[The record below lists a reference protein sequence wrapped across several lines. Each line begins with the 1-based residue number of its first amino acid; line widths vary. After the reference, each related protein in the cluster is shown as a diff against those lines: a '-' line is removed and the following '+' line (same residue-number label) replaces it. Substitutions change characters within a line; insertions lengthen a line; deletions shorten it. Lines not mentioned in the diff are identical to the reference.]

1 MDKILD
7 EINGF
12 GRYQKIVLFII
23 GAMTSLNAI
32 WQAATQEMYQGGQ
45 AGDPNAGQDPNAGG
59 QSGNTSN
66 NNGDVTDV
74 EYEEVNDK
82 K

>member
-1 MDKILD
+1 MNTLKDAHKSQDIPSID
-7 EINGF
+7 AAI
-12 GRYQKIVLFII
+12 
-23 GAMTSLNAI
+23 TSLNAI
-32 WQAATQEMYQGGQ
+32 WQVATQEMYQSGQ
-45 AGDPNAGQDPNAGG
+45 AGDPNSGQDPNAGG

-82 K
+82 NNLG

>member
-1 MDKILD
+1 
-7 EINGF
+7 
-12 GRYQKIVLFII
+12 
-23 GAMTSLNAI
+23 
-32 WQAATQEMYQGGQ
+32 MYQGGQ
-45 AGDPNAGQDPNAGG
+45 AGDPNAGQDSNASG
-59 QSGNTSN
+59 QSGNN

>member
-1 MDKILD
+1 
-7 EINGF
+7 
-12 GRYQKIVLFII
+12 
-23 GAMTSLNAI
+23 
-32 WQAATQEMYQGGQ
+32 MYQGGQ
-45 AGDPNAGQDPNAGG
+45 AGDPNSEQDPNAGS
-59 QSGNTSN
+59 QPGNNTN